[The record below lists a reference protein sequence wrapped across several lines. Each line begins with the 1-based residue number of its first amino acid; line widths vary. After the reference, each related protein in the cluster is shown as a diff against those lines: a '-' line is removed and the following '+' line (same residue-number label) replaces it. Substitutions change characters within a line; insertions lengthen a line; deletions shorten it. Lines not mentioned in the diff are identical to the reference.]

1 MEKRTFTQEEKR
13 KLQMAKQTVLARDL
27 VKKFELIEGGNK
39 VKVTFTT
46 GKASVYNVK
55 HFLI

>member
-1 MEKRTFTQEEKR
+1 MKKRTFDQEEKR
-13 KLQMAKQTVLARDL
+13 KLQIAKQTVLARDL
-27 VKKFELIEGGNK
+27 VEKFELIEGGNK

-46 GKASVYNVK
+46 GKISIYNVK